1 MARRRPCAPTPP
13 AERRPPPAWWWAARH
28 RRASRASLWPLG
40 SATMESLTAAEVV
53 GRTLAAL
60 GVRDAFGVL
69 GSGNFIATQALHA
82 AGAAFHHA
90 RHENGAICMADGYA
104 RVSGRVGVCS
114 VHQGPGFTNAMTG
127 LTEAAKSRTPML
139 LLAGEAPA
147 AALRSN
153 FRLDQ
158 AALATTVGAAAER
171 VHSGA
176 SAAEDTAR
184 AFRRAQVERR
194 PVLLSMPLDV
204 QEQAGEVVEPTTAPA
219 PQPPAPAP
227 NAVAQVAEL
236 IAAARRPVIIAG
248 RGAVLSGACK
258 PLEALGD
265 AIGAVLATSA
275 MGHGLFA
282 GSPWSVGISGGFASP
297 VAARL
302 IAASDLVLAFGA
314 KLTRW
319 TTRDGA
325 LIDAHAKVVQVDLDA
340 DAAHWPVDI
349 AVIGDAA
356 ATARALLAAGVH
368 NPGVRDDAL
377 AKEIA
382 AGSWRDDPYEDA
394 GADGRM
400 DPRTLS
406 IALDALLPPDRTVA
420 VDSGHFMGFPPM
432 YLRVP
437 DPAGFVFT
445 QAFQSIG
452 LGLASGIGAAI
463 ARPDR
468 LTVACLGDGGA
479 LMALPELETLA
490 RLRLPMLV
498 VIYNDAAYGAEVHHF
513 RPHGHPVELVQFPD
527 TDFAALAQA
536 AGAQGITVR
545 SAEDLAA
552 LELWLPERDGPL
564 VVDAKITPDF
574 CAEWLEEPFKCPSR
588 SPRCCPRWRSSTSP
602 SRSARTPRSSSSRR
616 RSSTRRA

>member
-1 MARRRPCAPTPP
+1 
-13 AERRPPPAWWWAARH
+13 
-28 RRASRASLWPLG
+28 
-40 SATMESLTAAEVV
+40 MESLTAAEVV

-69 GSGNFIATQALHA
+69 GSGNYLATQALHA

-90 RHENGAICMADGYA
+90 RHEGGAICMADGYA

-127 LTEAAKSRTPML
+127 LTEAAKARTPLL

-171 VHSGA
+171 VHSGE
-176 SAAEDTAR
+176 SAADDVAR
-184 AFRRAQVERR
+184 ALRRAQVERR

-204 QEQAGEVVEPTTAPA
+204 QAEPAPDSAAPASAPA
-219 PQPPAPAP
+219 PLAPSPPPA
-227 NAVAQVAEL
+227 AVEEVAAL
-236 IAAARRPVIIAG
+236 IAAARRPLIIAG
-248 RGAVLSGACK
+248 RGAVLAGAGEA
-258 PLEALGD
+258 LEALGD

-282 GSPWSVGISGGFASP
+282 GSPWAVGISGGFASP

-302 IAASDLVLAFGA
+302 IAGSDLVLAFGA
-314 KLTRW
+314 SLTRW

-325 LIDAHAKVVQVDLDA
+325 LIGAGAKVVQVDVDPDA
-340 DAAHWPVDI
+340 LGAQRPVDV
-349 AVIGDAA
+349 AVVGDAA
-356 ATARALLAAGVH
+356 ATARALLAAGVQDS
-368 NPGVRDDAL
+368 GIRDDAL
-377 AKEIA
+377 AAEIA
-382 AGSWRDDPYEDA
+382 AGSWRDEPYEDA

-406 IALDALLPPDRTVA
+406 LALDALLPPERTVA

-452 LGLASGIGAAI
+452 LGLASGMGAAI

-498 VIYNDAAYGAEVHHF
+498 VVYNDAAYGAEVHHF
-513 RPHGHPVELVQFPD
+513 RPQGHPVELVQFPD
-527 TDFAALAQA
+527 TDFAALAEA
-536 AGAQGITVR
+536 AGARGLTVR
-545 SAEDLAA
+545 AEEDLAA
-552 LELWLPERDGPL
+552 IQPWLAERDGPL

-574 CAEWLEEPFKCPSR
+574 CAEWLEEAFK
-588 SPRCCPRWRSSTSP
+588 
-602 SRSARTPRSSSSRR
+602 
-616 RSSTRRA
+616 

>member
-1 MARRRPCAPTPP
+1 
-13 AERRPPPAWWWAARH
+13 
-28 RRASRASLWPLG
+28 
-40 SATMESLTAAEVV
+40 MESLTAAEVV

-127 LTEAAKSRTPML
+127 LTEAAKSRTPLL

-204 QEQAGEVVEPTTAPA
+204 QLEPAEAVEPAPTPA
-219 PQPPAPAP
+219 PYPPGPSTA
-227 NAVAQVAEL
+227 AVAEIAEL

-248 RGAVLSGACK
+248 RGAVLSGAGE
-258 PLEALGD
+258 PLAALGD

-282 GSPWSVGISGGFASP
+282 DSPWAVGISGGFASP

-314 KLTRW
+314 SLTRW

-325 LIDAHAKVVQVDLDA
+325 LIDARAKVVQVDLDPEA
-340 DAAHWPVDI
+340 LGAHRRVDAA
-349 AVIGDAA
+349 AVGDAA
-356 ATARALLAAGVH
+356 ATARALLDAGVH
-368 NPGVRDDAL
+368 NRGVRDEAL
-377 AKEIA
+377 AKQIA
-382 AGSWRDDPYEDA
+382 AGSWRDEPYVDA
-394 GADGRM
+394 RMAGLM

-406 IALDALLPPDRTVA
+406 IALDALLPADRTVA

-452 LGLASGIGAAI
+452 LGLASGMGAAI

-490 RLRLPMLV
+490 RLRLSMLV
-498 VIYNDAAYGAEVHHF
+498 VVYNDAAYGAEVHHF

-545 SAEDLAA
+545 SPEDLAA

-574 CAEWLEEPFKCPSR
+574 CAEWLEEAFR
-588 SPRCCPRWRSSTSP
+588 
-602 SRSARTPRSSSSRR
+602 
-616 RSSTRRA
+616 

>member
-1 MARRRPCAPTPP
+1 
-13 AERRPPPAWWWAARH
+13 
-28 RRASRASLWPLG
+28 
-40 SATMESLTAAEVV
+40 MESLTAAEVV
-53 GRTLAAL
+53 GRTLAEL

-69 GSGNFIATQALHA
+69 GSGNFLATQAMHA
-82 AGAAFHHA
+82 SGVAFHHA
-90 RHENGAICMADGYA
+90 RHEGGAICMADGYA
-104 RVSGRVGVCS
+104 RVSRRVGVCS

-127 LTEAAKSRTPML
+127 LTEAAKSRTPL
-139 LLAGEAPA
+139 LLIAGEAPA

-158 AALATTVGAAAER
+158 ATLATTVGAVAEW

-176 SAAEDTAR
+176 SAAADTAR

-204 QEQAGEVVEPTTAPA
+204 QGEASSPSPPTPA
-219 PQPPAPAP
+219 PVPSPPAPGSVPSPPAIAASPHRPAP
-227 NAVAQVAEL
+227 SPAAIAEVADL
-236 IAAARRPVIIAG
+236 IAAARRPLILAG
-248 RGAVLSGACK
+248 RGAVLADARE

-275 MGHGLFA
+275 MGNGLFS

-297 VAARL
+297 TAARL
-302 IAASDLVLAFGA
+302 ISSSDLVLAFGA
-314 KLTRW
+314 ALTRW
-319 TTRDGA
+319 TTKDGS
-325 LIDAHAKVVQVDLDA
+325 LIAEGAKVVQVDLDE
-340 DAAHWPVDI
+340 DAAHRPVDV
-349 AVIGDAA
+349 AVVGDAA
-356 ATARALLAAGVH
+356 ASARALLDAGVR
-368 NPGVRDDAL
+368 NTGFRTDAL
-377 AKEIA
+377 AADIA
-382 AGSWRDDPYEDA
+382 AGAWRDEAYDDV
-394 GADGRM
+394 GGDGHV

-406 IALDALLPPDRTVA
+406 IALDRLLPDDRTIA

-432 YLRVP
+432 YVRVP

-479 LMALPELETLA
+479 LMSLPELETLA

-513 RPHGHPVELVQFPD
+513 GPHGHPVELVQFPD
-527 TDFAALAQA
+527 TDFAALATA
-536 AGAQGITVR
+536 AGAHGVTVR
-545 SAEDLAA
+545 HVDHLAA
-552 LELWLPERDGPL
+552 IEPWLASRDGPL

-574 CAEWLEEPFKCPSR
+574 CAEWLEEAFK
-588 SPRCCPRWRSSTSP
+588 
-602 SRSARTPRSSSSRR
+602 
-616 RSSTRRA
+616 